1 MNLITLKSPNFTPMK
16 FSMTRKINLANI
28 DEKLFGY
35 ETEDIAV
42 EGADSFEEAC
52 QMLDRLVAERVG
64 FYKARSQEGRKVVP
78 GPVNITP
85 SVPAPAPSSTSGSV
99 SNQPPADLA

>member
-1 MNLITLKSPNFTPMK
+1 MK

-28 DEKLFGY
+28 DKELFGF
-35 ETEDIAV
+35 ETEDISV

-52 QMLDRLVAERVG
+52 QMLDRLVSERVG
-64 FYKARSQEGRKVVP
+64 FYKARSSEGRKVVP

-85 SVPAPAPSSTSGSV
+85 TTSTPQPDPQPSTTGGDV

>member
-1 MNLITLKSPNFTPMK
+1 MK

-52 QMLDRLVAERVG
+52 HMLDRLVAERVG
-64 FYKARSQEGRKVVP
+64 FYKAKSQEGRKVVP
-78 GPVNITP
+78 GPVNI
-85 SVPAPAPSSTSGSV
+85 APTTTATAPKQASTTGGDV